1 MKLKYLF
8 VFSLFLSSLINAMP
22 QYTGH
27 AEVSLIK
34 TDNYQDQNKIHLGI
48 RMDMDEGWHTYWLN
62 PGDSGG
68 AIEVEWNISNGNSI
82 SQVMYPAPHK
92 IPYPPLMTFG
102 YEDFV
107 IFPLELFVNDVNDDI
122 NIDATIKFLICSD
135 VCIPENATITTSLGK
150 IKTDKELNKWINKV
164 PKINLPNIV
173 MHNNENIEI
182 RFSFNEKIADIYFYP
197 NQKDVFVYNSDQDL
211 QREDNN
217 WVLTVP
223 LIDSAPNS
231 IEGVLVIN
239 EESFIIRNNSI
250 ISSVSKKHSIS
261 TWKAIVFA
269 FIGGLILN
277 LMPCVFP
284 IISLKALSFISM
296 GGSSNTKIR
305 LHALNFCLGVIISFI
320 SIALLIVAL
329 QKTGNIVGW
338 GFQLQSPLIVSSLCI
353 LMLIIGLILLL
364 DIDIGSSLTRLGVI
378 GNNETTYVSSFNTGV
393 LAVIVASPCTAPFM
407 GAAIGYAILQ
417 PSAITI
423 PIFLFLGIGFSLPY
437 LILALFPGLISRMP
451 KPGQWMNYLK
461 QFFALPMFGTALWLL
476 WVFSL
481 QTNLNSLIVLILTML
496 LISFMFWLNTKDIS
510 KNIKTL
516 SLSLILLA
524 VISQLLSINKIE
536 SNDEVLVASQ
546 NIGLDNIETK
556 LQTQNQA
563 YLINFTAAW
572 CITCQANEK
581 LALSKPSVKKYLK
594 DNDIQYI
601 KIDWT
606 NRNDEILLFLNK
618 YERTGVPLYLYWK
631 PGFEETKILPSI
643 LTEDLLIKSL

>member
-34 TDNYQDQNKIHLGI
+34 TDNYEDQNKIHLGI

-173 MHNNENIEI
+173 RHNNKNIEI

-197 NQKDVFVYNSDQDL
+197 NQKDVFIYNSDQDL

-481 QTNLNSLIVLILTML
+481 QANLNSLIVLILTML

>member
-364 DIDIGSSLTRLGVI
+364 DIDIGSSLTRLGLI

>member
-173 MHNNENIEI
+173 RHNNENIEI

-197 NQKDVFVYNSDQDL
+197 NQKDVFIYNSDQDL

-250 ISSVSKKHSIS
+250 ISSVSKKNSIS

-496 LISFMFWLNTKDIS
+496 LISIMFWLNTKDIS

>member
-34 TDNYQDQNKIHLGI
+34 TDNYEDQNKIHLGI

-135 VCIPENATITTSLGK
+135 VCIPENATIVTSLRK
-150 IKTDKELNKWINKV
+150 IKKDKELNKWINKV
-164 PKINLPNIV
+164 PQIILPNIV
-173 MHNNENIEI
+173 VHNNENIEI
-182 RFSFNEKIADIYFYP
+182 RFSFNEKIDDIYFYP
-197 NQKDVFVYNSDQDL
+197 NQKDVFIYNSDQNL

-217 WVLTVP
+217 WVLEIP

-231 IEGVLVIN
+231 IEGVLVID
-239 EESFIIRNNSI
+239 EKSFIIKNNSI
-250 ISSVSKKHSIS
+250 ISSVSKKNSIS
-261 TWKAIVFA
+261 TWRAIIFA
-269 FIGGLILN
+269 FLGGLILN

-320 SIALLIVAL
+320 SIALLIVVL

-364 DIDIGSSLTRLGVI
+364 DIDIGSSLTRLGVV

-437 LILALFPGLISRMP
+437 LTLALFPGLISRMP

-481 QTNLNSLIVLILTML
+481 QTNLNSLIVLIVTML
-496 LISFMFWLNTKDIS
+496 LISFMFWVNTKNVS
-510 KNIKTL
+510 KNIQTL
-516 SLSLILLA
+516 SLTLILLA

-536 SNDEVLVASQ
+536 SNDEVFVASQ
-546 NIGLDNIETK
+546 NIGLENIETK
-556 LQTQNQA
+556 FQTQNQA

>member
-34 TDNYQDQNKIHLGI
+34 TDNYEDQNKIHLGI

-173 MHNNENIEI
+173 RHNNENIEI

-197 NQKDVFVYNSDQDL
+197 NQKDVFIYNSDQDL

-250 ISSVSKKHSIS
+250 ISSVSKKNSIS

>member
-22 QYTGH
+22 QDTGH

-34 TDNYQDQNKIHLGI
+34 ADNYQNQNKIHLGI
-48 RMDMDEGWHTYWLN
+48 KMDMDEGWHTYWLN

-68 AIEVEWNISNGNSI
+68 AIEVEWDISNGNSI

-102 YEDFV
+102 YENFV
-107 IFPLELFVNDVNDDI
+107 IFPLELFANDVNDDI
-122 NIDATIKFLICSD
+122 NIDATIEFLICSD
-135 VCIPENATITTSLGK
+135 VCIPESATIVTSLGK
-150 IKTDKELNKWINKV
+150 IKKDKELNKWINKV
-164 PKINLPNIV
+164 PQINLPNIV
-173 MHNNENIEI
+173 VHNNENIEI
-182 RFSFNEKIADIYFYP
+182 RFSFNEKIDDIYFYP
-197 NQKDVFVYNSDQDL
+197 NQKDVFIYNSDQNL

-217 WVLTVP
+217 WVLEIP

-231 IEGVLVIN
+231 IEGVLVID
-239 EESFIIRNNSI
+239 EKSFIIKNNSI
-250 ISSVSKKHSIS
+250 ISSVSKKNSIS
-261 TWKAIVFA
+261 TWRAIIFA
-269 FIGGLILN
+269 FLGGLILN

-320 SIALLIVAL
+320 SIALLIVVL

-364 DIDIGSSLTRLGVI
+364 DIDIGSSLTRLGVV

-481 QTNLNSLIVLILTML
+481 QTNLNSLIVLIVTML
-496 LISFMFWLNTKDIS
+496 LISFMFWVNTKNVS
-510 KNIKTL
+510 KNIQTL
-516 SLSLILLA
+516 SLTLILLA

-536 SNDEVLVASQ
+536 SNDEVFVASQ
-546 NIGLDNIETK
+546 NIGLEDIETK
-556 LQTQNQA
+556 FQTQNQA

-606 NRNDEILLFLNK
+606 NRNDDILLFLNK

>member
-1 MKLKYLF
+1 M
-8 VFSLFLSSLINAMP
+8 
-22 QYTGH
+22 
-27 AEVSLIK
+27 
-34 TDNYQDQNKIHLGI
+34 
-48 RMDMDEGWHTYWLN
+48 
-62 PGDSGG
+62 
-68 AIEVEWNISNGNSI
+68 
-82 SQVMYPAPHK
+82 
-92 IPYPPLMTFG
+92 
-102 YEDFV
+102 
-107 IFPLELFVNDVNDDI
+107 
-122 NIDATIKFLICSD
+122 
-135 VCIPENATITTSLGK
+135 
-150 IKTDKELNKWINKV
+150 
-164 PKINLPNIV
+164 
-173 MHNNENIEI
+173 
-182 RFSFNEKIADIYFYP
+182 
-197 NQKDVFVYNSDQDL
+197 

-250 ISSVSKKHSIS
+250 ISSVSKKNSIS

-364 DIDIGSSLTRLGVI
+364 DLDIGSSLTRLGVI

>member
-1 MKLKYLF
+1 
-8 VFSLFLSSLINAMP
+8 
-22 QYTGH
+22 
-27 AEVSLIK
+27 
-34 TDNYQDQNKIHLGI
+34 
-48 RMDMDEGWHTYWLN
+48 
-62 PGDSGG
+62 
-68 AIEVEWNISNGNSI
+68 
-82 SQVMYPAPHK
+82 
-92 IPYPPLMTFG
+92 
-102 YEDFV
+102 
-107 IFPLELFVNDVNDDI
+107 
-122 NIDATIKFLICSD
+122 
-135 VCIPENATITTSLGK
+135 
-150 IKTDKELNKWINKV
+150 
-164 PKINLPNIV
+164 
-173 MHNNENIEI
+173 
-182 RFSFNEKIADIYFYP
+182 
-197 NQKDVFVYNSDQDL
+197 
-211 QREDNN
+211 
-217 WVLTVP
+217 
-223 LIDSAPNS
+223 
-231 IEGVLVIN
+231 
-239 EESFIIRNNSI
+239 
-250 ISSVSKKHSIS
+250 
-261 TWKAIVFA
+261 
-269 FIGGLILN
+269 
-277 LMPCVFP
+277 
-284 IISLKALSFISM
+284 
-296 GGSSNTKIR
+296 
-305 LHALNFCLGVIISFI
+305 
-320 SIALLIVAL
+320 
-329 QKTGNIVGW
+329 
-338 GFQLQSPLIVSSLCI
+338 
-353 LMLIIGLILLL
+353 
-364 DIDIGSSLTRLGVI
+364 
-378 GNNETTYVSSFNTGV
+378 
-393 LAVIVASPCTAPFM
+393 M

-536 SNDEVLVASQ
+536 SNDGVLVASQ

>member
-1 MKLKYLF
+1 
-8 VFSLFLSSLINAMP
+8 MP

-34 TDNYQDQNKIHLGI
+34 TDNYEDQNKIHLGI

-173 MHNNENIEI
+173 RHNNENIEI

-197 NQKDVFVYNSDQDL
+197 NQKDVFIYNSDQDL

-250 ISSVSKKHSIS
+250 ISSVSKKNSIS

-437 LILALFPGLISRMP
+437 LILALFPSLISRMP

>member
-22 QYTGH
+22 QDTGH

-48 RMDMDEGWHTYWLN
+48 KMDMDEGWHTYWLN

-68 AIEVEWNISNGNSI
+68 AIEVEWDISNGNSM

-102 YEDFV
+102 YENFV
-107 IFPLELFVNDVNDDI
+107 IFPLELFANDVNDDI

-135 VCIPENATITTSLGK
+135 VCIPENATIVTSLRK
-150 IKTDKELNKWINKV
+150 IKKDKELNKWINKV
-164 PKINLPNIV
+164 PQIILPNIV
-173 MHNNENIEI
+173 VHNNENIEI
-182 RFSFNEKIADIYFYP
+182 RFSFNEKIDDIYFYP
-197 NQKDVFVYNSDQDL
+197 NQKDVFIYNSDQNL

-217 WVLTVP
+217 WVLEIP

-231 IEGVLVIN
+231 IEGVLVID
-239 EESFIIRNNSI
+239 EKSFIIKNNSI
-250 ISSVSKKHSIS
+250 ISSVSKKNSIS
-261 TWKAIVFA
+261 TWRAIIFA
-269 FIGGLILN
+269 FLGGLILN

-320 SIALLIVAL
+320 SIALLIVVL

-536 SNDEVLVASQ
+536 SNDGVLVASQ
-546 NIGLDNIETK
+546 NIGLDNIESK

>member
-536 SNDEVLVASQ
+536 LNDEVLVASQ

>member
-34 TDNYQDQNKIHLGI
+34 TDNYEDQNKIHLGI

-173 MHNNENIEI
+173 RHNNENIEI

-197 NQKDVFVYNSDQDL
+197 NQKDVFIYNSDQDL

-250 ISSVSKKHSIS
+250 ISSVSKKNSIS

-546 NIGLDNIETK
+546 NIRLDNIETK

>member
-34 TDNYQDQNKIHLGI
+34 TDNYEDQNKIHLGI

-173 MHNNENIEI
+173 RHNNENIEI

-197 NQKDVFVYNSDQDL
+197 NQKDVFIYNSDQDL

-250 ISSVSKKHSIS
+250 ISSVSKKNSIS

-536 SNDEVLVASQ
+536 SNDGVLVASQ
-546 NIGLDNIETK
+546 NIGLDNIESK

>member
-173 MHNNENIEI
+173 RHNNENIEI
-182 RFSFNEKIADIYFYP
+182 RFSFNEKITDIYFYP
-197 NQKDVFVYNSDQDL
+197 NQKDVFIYNSDQDL

-250 ISSVSKKHSIS
+250 ISSVSKKNSIS

-546 NIGLDNIETK
+546 NIGLDNIESK

>member
-197 NQKDVFVYNSDQDL
+197 NQKDVFIYNSDQDL

-250 ISSVSKKHSIS
+250 ISSVSKKNSIS

>member
-22 QYTGH
+22 QDTGH

-48 RMDMDEGWHTYWLN
+48 KMDMDEGWHTYWLN

-68 AIEVEWNISNGNSI
+68 AIEVEWDISNGNSM

-102 YEDFV
+102 YENFV
-107 IFPLELFVNDVNDDI
+107 IFPLELFANDVNDDI

-135 VCIPENATITTSLGK
+135 VCIPENATIVTSLRK
-150 IKTDKELNKWINKV
+150 IKKDKELNKWINKV
-164 PKINLPNIV
+164 PQIILPNIV
-173 MHNNENIEI
+173 VHNNENIEI
-182 RFSFNEKIADIYFYP
+182 RFSFNEKIDDIYFYP
-197 NQKDVFVYNSDQDL
+197 NQKDVFIYNSDQNL

-217 WVLTVP
+217 WVLEIP

-231 IEGVLVIN
+231 IEGVLVID
-239 EESFIIRNNSI
+239 EKSFIIKNNSI
-250 ISSVSKKHSIS
+250 ISSVSKKNSIS
-261 TWKAIVFA
+261 TWRAIIFA
-269 FIGGLILN
+269 FLGGLILN

-320 SIALLIVAL
+320 SIALLIVVL

-364 DIDIGSSLTRLGVI
+364 DIDIGSSLTRLGVV

-481 QTNLNSLIVLILTML
+481 QTNLNSLIVLIVTML
-496 LISFMFWLNTKDIS
+496 LISFMFWVNTKNVS
-510 KNIKTL
+510 KNIQTL
-516 SLSLILLA
+516 SLTLILLA

-536 SNDEVLVASQ
+536 SNDEVFVASQ
-546 NIGLDNIETK
+546 NIGLENIETK
-556 LQTQNQA
+556 FQTQNQA

>member
-34 TDNYQDQNKIHLGI
+34 TDNYEDQNKIHLGI

-173 MHNNENIEI
+173 RHNNENIEI

-197 NQKDVFVYNSDQDL
+197 NQKDVFIYNSDQDL

-223 LIDSAPNS
+223 LIDSAPDS

-250 ISSVSKKHSIS
+250 ISSVSKKNSIS

>member
-197 NQKDVFVYNSDQDL
+197 NQKDVFIYNSDQDL

>member
-107 IFPLELFVNDVNDDI
+107 IFPLELFVNDANDDI
-122 NIDATIKFLICSD
+122 DIDATIKFLICSD

-173 MHNNENIEI
+173 RHNNENIEI

-197 NQKDVFVYNSDQDL
+197 NQKDVFIYNSDQDL

-250 ISSVSKKHSIS
+250 ISSVSKKNSIS

-546 NIGLDNIETK
+546 NIGLDNIESK

>member
-8 VFSLFLSSLINAMP
+8 VFSLFLNSLINAMP
-22 QYTGH
+22 QDTGH

-48 RMDMDEGWHTYWLN
+48 KMDMDEGWHTYWLN

-102 YEDFV
+102 YENFV
-107 IFPLELFVNDVNDDI
+107 IFPFELFVNDINDDI

-150 IKTDKELNKWINKV
+150 IKKDKELNEWLNKV
-164 PKINLPNIV
+164 PQINLPNIV

-182 RFSFNEKIADIYFYP
+182 RFSFNEKIDDIYFYP
-197 NQKDVFVYNSDQDL
+197 NQKDVFLYNSDQDL
-211 QREDNN
+211 RREDNN
-217 WVLTVP
+217 WVLTIP
-223 LIDSAPNS
+223 LIDSAPSS
-231 IEGVLVIN
+231 IEGVLIIN
-239 EESFIIRNNSI
+239 EESFIIKNNSI
-250 ISSVSKKHSIS
+250 ISFVSEKNSLS
-261 TWKAIVFA
+261 TWKAIIFA
-269 FIGGLILN
+269 FLGGLILN

-296 GGSSNTKIR
+296 GGSSNAKIR

-329 QKTGNIVGW
+329 QKAGNIVGW

-364 DIDIGSSLTRLGVI
+364 DIDIGSSLTRLGLI

-423 PIFLFLGIGFSLPY
+423 PIFLFLGVGFSLPY
-437 LILALFPGLISRMP
+437 IILALFPGLISRMP

-481 QTNLNSLIVLILTML
+481 QTNLNSLLVLIVTML
-496 LISFMFWLNTKDIS
+496 LISFMFWVNTKNVS
-510 KNIKTL
+510 KNIRTI
-516 SLSLILLA
+516 SLTLILVA
-524 VISQLLSINKIE
+524 IISQLLSINKIE